1 MNHNL
6 KKKNN
11 KLHEGSSGTFL
22 LSVLRNWEIVIIKM
36 TKLLR
41 GNVSL
46 PVRRQMIQQERKETG
61 HVHN

>member
-6 KKKNN
+6 KKKTN

-41 GNVSL
+41 GNVESSCKKANDSAREKRNW
-46 PVRRQMIQQERKETG
+46 PRT
-61 HVHN
+61 

>member
-6 KKKNN
+6 KIN

-22 LSVLRNWEIVIIKM
+22 LSVLRNWKILIIKM

-41 GNVSL
+41 RNVSL
-46 PVRRQMIQQERKETG
+46 PMRRQMIQRDGKEIG